1 MEIINA
7 KDGKEI
13 EGIVIED
20 KSVSIDLTSVVVDVI
35 VKFIY
40 SKIKGSIT
48 ILYLDEEG
56 NEIAERTV
64 MENLP
69 LGTYE
74 ITAKDI
80 EGYKLITK

>member
-1 MEIINA
+1 MEIISA
-7 KDGKEI
+7 KDSKEI
-13 EGIVIED
+13 KGIVAED